1 MFIDAKVIK
10 GLTKVFNCTIETLDE
25 TGTKFNPFNLTPY
38 SIRFRVLGS
47 TTADAEVL
55 TEHIINSN
63 TDLETDGQ
71 YLDATNGNF
80 AFVVTAEDTEI
91 LGLGEHPI
99 QIDLLDYETGSYVDT
114 ITQGGKRGEFS
125 KIMIIQ
131 V

>member
-10 GLTKVFNCTIETLDE
+10 GLTKVFNCTIEILDE
-25 TGTKFNPFNLTPY
+25 TGQKFNPFNLTPY
-38 SIRFRVLGS
+38 SVRFRVLGS
-47 TTADAEVL
+47 ATADAEIL

-71 YLDATNGNF
+71 FIDATNGNF

-99 QIDLLDYETGSYVDT
+99 QIDLLDYETGEYVDT
-114 ITQGGKRGEFS
+114 ITQGGMRGEFS
-125 KIMIIQ
+125 KIMVIQ

>member
-1 MFIDAKVIK
+1 MFIDATVIK
-10 GLTKVFNCTIETLDE
+10 GTTKVFNCTIEILDN
-25 TGTKFNPFNLTPY
+25 TGTKFEPFNLTPY

-47 TTADAEVL
+47 PTANAQVL

-71 YLDATNGNF
+71 FLDATNGNF
-80 AFVVTAEDTEI
+80 AFVVSAEDTEV
-91 LGLGEHPI
+91 LGLGDHPI
-99 QIDLLDYETGSYVDT
+99 QIDLLDYETGEYVDT
-114 ITQGGKRGEFS
+114 ITQGGRRGEFS